1 MEAASRAHERRR
13 AKKNVKEKHKKG
25 KIFRGKEMLNGKKG
39 VNESQKHP
47 LEKC

>member
-1 MEAASRAHERRR
+1 MPAELMRGEEQR
-13 AKKNVKEKHKKG
+13 KNVKEKHKKE